1 MDIEKKIPVHIGLFG
16 HIDSGKTAIAE
27 VLSEIISTAGIDAH
41 PQSKERGITIDL
53 GFTSF
58 FLDKYLITLVDGPG
72 HADLIK
78 ISASSVEIIDYAIV
92 VIDINKGPQVQTG
105 EHLVIIQSLNIEK
118 IIVVLNKM
126 DLFNGNVNDEIEKTR
141 IFFDST
147 LFGSEIPI
155 YAVSAKSKKGFED
168 LKLGIL
174 EMINS
179 LKIKRIIEG
188 SIVIPIDH
196 HFPIKGMGAIL
207 TGTIVQGI
215 LKLNEMLEI
224 LPIQSSGRVKSIQ
237 IFHQNVNSAKAGD
250 RVGINIK
257 AVDVKKVFRG
267 CYATNNPELFDYCN
281 IIEVEVNSNEL
292 FKAKT
297 SFGTQIHI
305 TIGMITV
312 VGNIYPYYK
321 KDGKKIQTVI
331 SNKGVKFEAIIIL
344 KEKVLIRR
352 EKTKILLSRLD
363 LPPTTL
369 RIMGSGE
376 ILKIH
381 KQSPIFY
388 KYKIKKGYIKNPEHP
403 QGIICTGLAQS
414 GAGAKKIIGK
424 KLKSPFTNVLNS
436 FGTKGAVIV
445 GIENKELPL
454 KKGDTVLLKELRSF
468 QLKKI

>member
-1 MDIEKKIPVHIGLFG
+1 
-16 HIDSGKTAIAE
+16 
-27 VLSEIISTAGIDAH
+27 
-41 PQSKERGITIDL
+41 
-53 GFTSF
+53 
-58 FLDKYLITLVDGPG
+58 
-72 HADLIK
+72 
-78 ISASSVEIIDYAIV
+78 
-92 VIDINKGPQVQTG
+92 
-105 EHLVIIQSLNIEK
+105 
-118 IIVVLNKM
+118 
-126 DLFNGNVNDEIEKTR
+126 
-141 IFFDST
+141 
-147 LFGSEIPI
+147 
-155 YAVSAKSKKGFED
+155 
-168 LKLGIL
+168 
-174 EMINS
+174 MINS
-179 LKIKRIIEG
+179 LKIKRNIEG

-207 TGTIVQGI
+207 TGTIVRGI

-224 LPIQSSGRVKSIQ
+224 LPINSSGRVKSIQ
-237 IFHQNVNSAKAGD
+237 IFHQNVTSAKAGD
-250 RVGINIK
+250 RIGINIK
-257 AVDVKKVFRG
+257 GVDIKKVFRG
-267 CYATNNPELFDYCN
+267 CYATNNPELFDYCD
-281 IIEVEVNSNEL
+281 IVEVEVNSNEL

-305 TIGMITV
+305 TIGMITI

-321 KDGKKIQTVI
+321 KDGKKIQTII
-331 SNKGVKFEAIIIL
+331 SNKGVKFKAIIIL
-344 KEKVLIRR
+344 KENVIIRR

-381 KQSPIFY
+381 KQSPVFY

-414 GAGAKKIIGK
+414 GAGAKKIIGR
-424 KLKSPFTNVLNS
+424 KLESPFTKVLNS